1 MSIDAVEFPLN
12 ARRLG
17 PSLEVAAT
25 MQTTFNGNETVNQN
39 RSQHRRIFNA
49 AFGVRTLADLRILS
63 AFFHAQAG
71 PVNGF
76 LVKDWTDFQATKD
89 ATTLTSSPVTIT
101 TQGIATNVSGA
112 VWQIQKKYTVGSRS
126 HVRNIKRPKA
136 GAAVYFDG
144 VLKTLTTHY
153 TYDTTTGLLTVVSG
167 SPTLITLTFEFFV
180 QCRFAQKSL
189 PADLIMYA
197 ESKAGGGH
205 VDIPDVPMIELL

>member
-17 PSLEVAAT
+17 PSVEVAAT
-25 MQTTFNGNETVNQN
+25 MLTNFTGNEVVNQN
-39 RSQHRRIFNA
+39 RSQHRRVFNA

-76 LVKDWTDFQATKD
+76 LVKDWTDFQTTQAAATL
-89 ATTLTSSPVTIT
+89 ASGIT
-101 TQGIATNVSGA
+101 TQGIATNTTGA
-112 VWQIQKKYTVGSRS
+112 IWQMQKKYTVASRS
-126 HVRNIKRPKA
+126 HTRNIKRPKA

-144 VLKTLTTHY
+144 VLATITTQY

-167 SPTLITLTFEFFV
+167 SPTAITWTGEFYV
-180 QCRFAQKSL
+180 PCRFAQKNL

-197 ESKAGGGH
+197 ESKPGGGN
-205 VDIPDVPMIELL
+205 VDVPDVPMIELL